1 MDLTEAVREH
11 ERLFN
16 EAVRAE
22 DFTQFMTTF
31 TEDAVMA
38 FDDMPHGQKFGPFRG
53 REAITRAY
61 ATQPPTDTMS
71 IWSIEEVGPDTV
83 DVRFDWDAG
92 GGGAMRVKWQDGLVA
107 GMTISFRE

>member
-22 DFTQFMTTF
+22 DFTEFMKTF
-31 TEDAVMA
+31 ADDAVMK
-38 FDDMPHGQKFGPFRG
+38 FDGVPVGPYKG
-53 REAITRAY
+53 REAIAEAY
-61 ATQPPTDTMS
+61 ATRPPTDTMS
-71 IWSIEEVGPDTV
+71 IWSIQEVDPDTA

-92 GGGAMRVKWQDGLVA
+92 GSGAMRVKWQNGLIE
-107 GMTISFRE
+107 GMTISFLE